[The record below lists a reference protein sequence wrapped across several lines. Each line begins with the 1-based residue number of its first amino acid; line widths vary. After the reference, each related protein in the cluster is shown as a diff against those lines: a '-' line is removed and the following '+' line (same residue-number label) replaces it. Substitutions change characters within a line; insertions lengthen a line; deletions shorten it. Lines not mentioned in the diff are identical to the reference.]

1 MPEEPD
7 RDVYR
12 APPSRTPKTELTNPL
27 YLVDQIFRVVVDAP
41 VTAWREWIERQHAKN
56 KFYYY
61 HRNFRR
67 VPDYTEC
74 LEDDYICYYEAEMQW
89 KRDKLVDR
97 QIVRII
103 QERMGACKQRE
114 GPSYLENCAA
124 ELQHFKEVTK
134 AYDDRYGELGGLGT
148 ARKCLMKQKHR
159 MIKERKE
166 AKAAA
171 EAH

>member
-1 MPEEPD
+1 MSPGLN
-7 RDVYR
+7 VLGKH
-12 APPSRTPKTELTNPL
+12 PPSSPACTVSDQGLWDLYFSGHFTP
-27 YLVDQIFRVVVDAP
+27 A
-41 VTAWREWIERQHAKN
+41 EWIERQHAKN

-74 LEDDYICYYEAEMQW
+74 LEDDYLCYYEAEMQW

-159 MIKERKE
+159 MIKERKK